1 MRKLSTAII
10 LLFTLYLN
18 TKAQNTS
25 SADATQQL
33 LSDLKKTNPDSVR
46 LTILIQLGSYYLYKP
61 GEFKSDLDSADM
73 FLNQAKEL
81 GTKLKIS
88 NIQNRVLFLQAEV
101 LFERGNQAKARMA
114 YLQVIDNYTRSGEME
129 EAALAW
135 IAIADRVMYS
145 DDSTAMRGMHGY
157 EHALNIYTTL
167 NNKEKEAGVL
177 KLSGDR
183 LLVQGKLDE
192 SEDALLKALSIYKS
206 IGYKKLHYTYDLLAG
221 VSTGKG
227 NLNKAL
233 YYSLEM
239 IKSLQATGDTAQA
252 YLLYSRIAAVYGRLN
267 EDEKSIYWYKRAL
280 LNGSKDPGLFY
291 DINNILVGLMIKEGK
306 IKEALEFLQK
316 LIKKQP
322 PADDWAKLTVAL
334 RLGECYGLL
343 GKDDLAEKYDQQAV
357 ATIAEGRLSKQ
368 DALPAYKRMAD
379 FYFSH
384 KRYVQAG
391 IYLHNVLALPRGI
404 ADVGLIRGTYH
415 MLFKVDSATGN
426 YLSAIKNYQR
436 YKSLTDSIFT
446 VAKAKQ
452 ITQLQLQFEKDQ
464 KVQQLEDKGKL
475 QQAEL
480 QHSNTVRDFIFAC
493 ASLLFLF
500 LVTGYWRYRQKQSSN
515 RLLQAQQQKIN
526 LINQSLQLTVTEKDI
541 LLKEKDTLL
550 IEKDWLLKEVH
561 HRVKNNLH
569 TVICLL
575 ESQEIYLENDA
586 LEAIEI
592 CQRRIYAMSLIHQ
605 KLYQSEDIEMVDMCL
620 YIKEFV
626 QYLADSFGPPANI
639 RIRSAVEPANLGIS
653 QAIPLGL
660 ILNEAVTNAFKYAF
674 PDNKSGEIFIG
685 LKKAGKNMELVIAD
699 NGIGIQ
705 HRVEES
711 EPPNSLGIELMRGLT
726 RDLKGNITFDTVAG
740 TKIAV
745 IFAVD
750 SLDRARKPGIISKH
764 PSIIYDN

>member
-18 TKAQNTS
+18 AKAQNTS

-33 LSDLKKTNPDSVR
+33 LSDLKKTTADSVR
-46 LTILIQLGSYYLYKP
+46 LNILIQLGSYYLYKP
-61 GEFKSDLDSADM
+61 GEYKGDLDSADL
-73 FLNQAKEL
+73 FLDQAKDL
-81 GTKLKIS
+81 SAKLKIS
-88 NIQNRVLFLQAEV
+88 KTQNKVLFLQAEV
-101 LFERGNQAKARMA
+101 LFERGNQAKARIV
-114 YLQVIDNYTRSGEME
+114 YLQAIDNYTHSGEME
-129 EAALAW
+129 EAALVW
-135 IAIADRVMYS
+135 ISLADRVMYS
-145 DDSTAMRGMHGY
+145 DDSTEMQGLRGY
-157 EHALNIYTTL
+157 EQALNIYTKL

-183 LLVQGKLDE
+183 LFVQGKLDE

-206 IGYKKLHYTYDLLAG
+206 IDYKNLHYTYDLLAG

-267 EDEKSIYWYKRAL
+267 EDDKSIYWYKRAL
-280 LNGSKDPGLFY
+280 LNGTKNPGLFY
-291 DINNILVGLMIKEGK
+291 DINNVLVGLMIKEGK
-306 IKEALEFLQK
+306 IKEALEFLLR

-357 ATIAEGRLSKQ
+357 IIAEGKLPKQ
-368 DALPAYKRMAD
+368 DGLMANKRMAD
-379 FYFSH
+379 FYFSR
-384 KRYVQAG
+384 KRYGQAG
-391 IYLHNVLALPRGI
+391 IYLHKVLALPPGI
-404 ADVGLIRGTYH
+404 ADAEMIRGTYH
-415 MLFKVDSATGN
+415 LLFRVDSATGN

-480 QHSNTVRDFIFAC
+480 QHAGTVKNFTIAC

-500 LVTGYWRYRQKQSSN
+500 LVMGYWRYRQKQSSN

-526 LINQSLQLTVTEKDI
+526 LINQSLQLTVTEKDS
-541 LLKEKDTLL
+541 LLKDKDTLL

-605 KLYQSEDIEMVDMCL
+605 KLYQSDNIELVDMCL
-620 YIKEFV
+620 YIREFV

-674 PDNKSGEIFIG
+674 PDNRSGEIFIG
-685 LKKAGKNMELVIAD
+685 LRKAGKNMELVIAD
-699 NGIGIQ
+699 DGIGIQ
-705 HRVEES
+705 QPVGES
-711 EPPNSLGIELMRGLT
+711 EPLNSLGIELMRGLT
-726 RDLKGNITFDTVAG
+726 RDLKGNINFDTGAG

-745 IFAVD
+745 LFAVD
-750 SLDRARKPGIISKH
+750 SLDAVGERGTYSKR
-764 PSIIYDN
+764 SSTVYDN